1 MKTNDIF
8 PLINYLTTN
17 NYKDH
22 NSLTC
27 HAKLS
32 QIQEEFMNHKQYNA
46 MKL

>member
-1 MKTNDIF
+1 METNDIF
-8 PLINYLTTN
+8 PRINYLTTDT
-17 NYKDH
+17 YEDH
-22 NSLTC
+22 ISLTC